1 MSDEPKNEDTSV
13 PKPDTTA
20 IEFTDAERYAIL
32 TLMRRTTLSGEEAF
46 DFVQLYRKIQNGQ

>member
-20 IEFTDAERYAIL
+20 IEFTDAERYAIPYPDE
-32 TLMRRTTLSGEEAF
+32 TDNPVEEAF